1 MTVTQVRKQHRVPVA
16 RWSTLKDRQPSHG
29 LVADVDL
36 VVVRYDD
43 QVSVLY
49 GRCLHR
55 GALMADA
62 KIDGGNIVCGVHG
75 WDYRID
81 TGVSSYNNEEF
92 LQKFRVWIDH
102 FHQCRIQYQNPSC
115 FEKSGLSNFLI
126 IPNFDSRF
134 MQGINFI

>member
-1 MTVTQVRKQHRVPVA
+1 MPVTQVRTQHKVSVA
-16 RWSTLKDRQPSHG
+16 RWSALEDRQPTYG

-36 VVVRYDD
+36 VIIRYDD

-75 WDYRID
+75 WDYRVD
-81 TGVSSYNNEEF
+81 TGVSSYNNAEV
-92 LQKFRVWIDH
+92 LQ
-102 FHQCRIQYQNPSC
+102 
-115 FEKSGLSNFLI
+115 
-126 IPNFDSRF
+126 
-134 MQGINFI
+134 